1 MLVNDMLQDK
11 RLVDGAVL
19 RPVACLCRRP
29 QVLMLRELNQ
39 ALNQDASIQPA
50 EGLTHC
56 YWPIVGCVCGI
67 TLLENGGHQG
77 GLP

>member
-1 MLVNDMLQDK
+1 MLQDK

-19 RPVACLCRRP
+19 RPVACLSRRP
-29 QVLMLRELNQ
+29 QVLLLRELNQ

-56 YWPIVGCVCGI
+56 YWPIVGCVCGV

>member
-11 RLVDGAVL
+11 HLVDGAVL
-19 RPVACLCRRP
+19 RSVACLSRRP
-29 QVLMLRELNQ
+29 QVLLLCELDQ

-56 YWPIVGCVCGI
+56 YWPVVGCVRGV